1 MIGQII
7 FLLLLATAGYL
18 AFLGF
23 SKVWRNI
30 HLGKKD
36 NSHIDTSIALRNV
49 LLVAFGQKKMFKK
62 WLPAVLHFFIYAA
75 FLITQIELLE
85 IISDGLT
92 GIHRLFSG
100 LGGFYT
106 FLISTIE
113 VLSLLALIATIIF
126 LWRRNILKVDRF
138 QQPEMSGWPRLDA
151 NLILMGECIL
161 VLGIFTMNGADL
173 QLQMLMPDEYPNTGP
188 LAISQFI
195 SPLLF
200 ESYSSST
207 LIVLERIGW
216 WLHVIVV
223 FGFMVYLPWSKHLHI
238 FLAFPNTWFASQRVR
253 GQMENMPEIMNEVRT
268 MMGLPLLADND
279 NLLADELP
287 EFGAND
293 VTGLSNLDILG
304 AYTCTECGR
313 CTQVCPANITGK
325 KLSPRKIMMDVRD
338 RAEEIGN
345 KIKSAK
351 SEYIKPEAAS
361 AGLPLTAATFQ
372 DGQSLFN
379 RIRPEEIHACTT
391 CNACVE
397 ACPVMISPLNIIMKL
412 RRYEILT
419 DSTGPT
425 DWLAMFNSMESSQSA
440 WQIPMDRDQ
449 WAKDAVQ

>member
-1 MIGQII
+1 MISQII
-7 FLLLLATAGYL
+7 FIFLLAAAGYL

-36 NSHIDTSIALRNV
+36 NSRIDASIALRNV

-62 WLPAVLHFFIYAA
+62 WLPAVLHFFIYVA
-75 FLITQIELLE
+75 FLITQIELVE

-92 GIHRLFSG
+92 GKHRLFAG

-113 VLSLLALIATIIF
+113 VLSLLALFATIVF
-126 LWRRNILKVDRF
+126 LWRRNIIKVDRF

-151 NLILMGECIL
+151 NLILIGECIL
-161 VLGIFTMNGADL
+161 VLGIFMMNGADL
-173 QLQMLMPDEYPNTGP
+173 QLQLLMPDQYPTTGN

-200 ESYSSST
+200 EGLASST
-207 LIVLERIGW
+207 LIVMERMGW
-216 WLHVIVV
+216 WLHVVVV

-238 FLAFPNTWFASQRVR
+238 FLAFPNTWFANQRAR

-268 MMGLPLLADND
+268 MMGLPLLKGDSP
-279 NLLADELP
+279 LTDEIP

-293 VTGLSNLDILG
+293 VTGLSTIDILG

-338 RAEEIGN
+338 RAEEVGN
-345 KIKSAK
+345 KIRSAK
-351 SEYIKPEAAS
+351 SEYLKPDAAS
-361 AGLPLTAATFQ
+361 VGLRLTAATFQ
-372 DGQSLFN
+372 DGQSLFD
-379 RIRPEEIHACTT
+379 RIFPEEIHACTT

-397 ACPVMISPLNIIMKL
+397 ACPVLISPLNIIMKL
-412 RRYEILT
+412 RRFEILT
-419 DSTGPT
+419 DSAGPS
-425 DWLAMFNSMESSQSA
+425 DWLAMFNSMENSQSA

-449 WAKDAVQ
+449 WAKDAAQ